1 MIGPS
6 KIQQL
11 TIQHALI
18 ETAAVL
24 VSLSS
29 LISDPVYALPMSY
42 AGSTMVMVDID
53 PHWSTLSI
61 TKALDR
67 SNGIGASV
75 QYIPSMQGDNSHS
88 STSSGEGSHAMQGNE
103 TFILVD
109 ATRLVHRWNLPN
121 AQANLWLFAGIGVYG
136 ASGIS
141 ELVTIPNPDASANQP
156 DTPNPTPNPTPPI
169 RPHPH
174 QHLLKPVAS
183 SSFTSTT
190 TNNQSSN
197 SAVPP
202 YLQFMVETPSS
213 LRFAVRPG
221 IQFDA
226 ETTRLRFE
234 AKALLFLASGIER
247 PLFSATVGAALTEA
261 TYTGFQ
267 PWIEFQARSMPG
279 VIDQL
284 ELIPKLRLLHNRIVL
299 EVGYSNLGTVMGG
312 LGYRF

>member
-61 TKALDR
+61 TKALGR

-141 ELVTIPNPDASANQP
+141 ELLTVPNPDASANQP

-183 SSFTSTT
+183 SSLTSTT
-190 TNNQSSN
+190 ANNQSSN

>member
-1 MIGPS
+1 MIWSTSRLLPS
-6 KIQQL
+6 TKQALQATL
-11 TIQHALI
+11 TTCLGFSLLS
-18 ETAAVL
+18 VL
-24 VSLSS
+24 PSH
-29 LISDPVYALPMSY
+29 ALPMSY

-67 SNGIGASV
+67 RNGIGASI

-109 ATRLVHRWNLPN
+109 ATRLVRRWNMPN
-121 AQANLWLFAGIGVYG
+121 AQVNLWLFAGIGVYG

-169 RPHPH
+169 SLHPH

-183 SSFTSTT
+183 TSITSTT
-190 TNNQSSN
+190 ANNQSSN

-247 PLFSATVGAALTEA
+247 PLFSATAGAALTEA

-279 VIDQL
+279 VVDEL
-284 ELIPKLRLLHNRIVL
+284 ELIPKLRLVHNRIVL
-299 EVGYSNLGTVMGG
+299 EVGYSNLGTAMGG
-312 LGYRF
+312 LSYRF

>member
-61 TKALDR
+61 TKALGR

-141 ELVTIPNPDASANQP
+141 ELLTVPNPDASANQP

-183 SSFTSTT
+183 SSLTSTT
-190 TNNQSSN
+190 ANNQSSN

-284 ELIPKLRLLHNRIVL
+284 ELTPKLRLLHNRIVL

>member
-1 MIGPS
+1 
-6 KIQQL
+6 
-11 TIQHALI
+11 
-18 ETAAVL
+18 
-24 VSLSS
+24 
-29 LISDPVYALPMSY
+29 MSY

-53 PHWSTLSI
+53 PHWSTISV

-67 SNGIGASV
+67 RNGIGASV

-109 ATRLVHRWNLPN
+109 ATRLVRRWNMPN

-156 DTPNPTPNPTPPI
+156 DTPNPTPPKP
-169 RPHPH
+169 PHPH

-183 SSFTSTT
+183 TSITSTT
-190 TNNQSSN
+190 ANNQSSN

-213 LRFAVRPG
+213 LSFAVRPG

-267 PWIEFQARSMPG
+267 PWIELQARSMPG
-279 VIDQL
+279 VIDEL

-299 EVGYSNLGTVMGG
+299 EVGYSNLGTMMGG
-312 LGYRF
+312 VGYRF

>member
-67 SNGIGASV
+67 KNGIGASV

-141 ELVTIPNPDASANQP
+141 ELLTVPNPDASANQP

-284 ELIPKLRLLHNRIVL
+284 ELIPKLRFLHNRIVL

>member
-1 MIGPS
+1 MIGTCKP
-6 KIQQL
+6 QQL

-18 ETAAVL
+18 ETVAVL
-24 VSLSS
+24 VGLSS

-67 SNGIGASV
+67 RNGIGASV

-88 STSSGEGSHAMQGNE
+88 SSSTGEGSHAMQGNE

-109 ATRLVHRWNLPN
+109 ATRLVRRWNMPN
-121 AQANLWLFAGIGVYG
+121 AQVNLWLFAGIGVYG

-141 ELVTIPNPDASANQP
+141 ELLTVPNPDASANQP

-183 SSFTSTT
+183 SSLTSTT
-190 TNNQSSN
+190 ANNQSSN

-284 ELIPKLRLLHNRIVL
+284 ELTPKLRLLHNRIVL

>member
-1 MIGPS
+1 MIGTCKP
-6 KIQQL
+6 QQL

-18 ETAAVL
+18 ETVAVL
-24 VSLSS
+24 VGLSS

-67 SNGIGASV
+67 RNGIGASV

-141 ELVTIPNPDASANQP
+141 ELLTVPNPDASANQP

-284 ELIPKLRLLHNRIVL
+284 ELTPKLRLLHNRIVL

>member
-6 KIQQL
+6 KPQQL
-11 TIQHALI
+11 IIQHALI
-18 ETAAVL
+18 ETVAVL
-24 VSLSS
+24 LGLSS
-29 LISDPVYALPMSY
+29 LLSDRVYALPMSY

-67 SNGIGASV
+67 RNGIGASV

-88 STSSGEGSHAMQGNE
+88 SNSSGEGSHAMQGNE

-109 ATRLVHRWNLPN
+109 ATRLVRRWNMPN

-141 ELVTIPNPDASANQP
+141 ELVTVPNPDASANQP

-183 SSFTSTT
+183 TSLTSTT
-190 TNNQSSN
+190 ANNQSSN
-197 SAVPP
+197 SAVSP
-202 YLQFMVETPSS
+202 YLQFLVETPSS

-267 PWIEFQARSMPG
+267 PWIELQARSMPG
-279 VIDQL
+279 VIDEL

>member
-61 TKALDR
+61 TKALGR

-141 ELVTIPNPDASANQP
+141 ELLTVPNPDASANQP

>member
-11 TIQHALI
+11 KIQHALI
-18 ETAAVL
+18 ETVAVL
-24 VSLSS
+24 VGLSS

-109 ATRLVHRWNLPN
+109 ATRLVHRWNMPN

-141 ELVTIPNPDASANQP
+141 ELVTVPNPDASANQP

-183 SSFTSTT
+183 TSLTSTT
-190 TNNQSSN
+190 ANNQSSN
-197 SAVPP
+197 SAVSP

-267 PWIEFQARSMPG
+267 PWIELQARSMPG

-284 ELIPKLRLLHNRIVL
+284 ELTPKLRLLHNRIVL
-299 EVGYSNLGTVMGG
+299 EVGYSNLGTAMGG

>member
-67 SNGIGASV
+67 KNGIGASV

-109 ATRLVHRWNLPN
+109 ATRLVHRWNMPN
-121 AQANLWLFAGIGVYG
+121 AQVNLWLFAGIGVYG

-141 ELVTIPNPDASANQP
+141 ELVTVPNPDASANQP

-247 PLFSATVGAALTEA
+247 PLFSATAGAALTEA

>member
-6 KIQQL
+6 KSQQL
-11 TIQHALI
+11 IIQHALI
-18 ETAAVL
+18 ETVAVL
-24 VSLSS
+24 LGLSS

-67 SNGIGASV
+67 RNGIGASV

-88 STSSGEGSHAMQGNE
+88 SNSSGEGSHAMQGNE

-109 ATRLVHRWNLPN
+109 ATRLVHRWNMPN

-141 ELVTIPNPDASANQP
+141 ELVTVPNPDASANQP

-183 SSFTSTT
+183 TSLTSTT
-190 TNNQSSN
+190 ANNQSSN
-197 SAVPP
+197 SAVSP

-267 PWIEFQARSMPG
+267 PWIELQARSMPG

-284 ELIPKLRLLHNRIVL
+284 ELTPKLRLLHNRIVL

>member
-1 MIGPS
+1 LIGPS
-6 KIQQL
+6 KPQQL
-11 TIQHALI
+11 IIQHALI
-18 ETAAVL
+18 ETVAVL
-24 VSLSS
+24 LGLSS
-29 LISDPVYALPMSY
+29 LLSDRVYALPMSY

-67 SNGIGASV
+67 RNGIGASV

-103 TFILVD
+103 TFILMD
-109 ATRLVHRWNLPN
+109 ATRLVHRWNMPN

-141 ELVTIPNPDASANQP
+141 ELVTVPNPDASANQP

-183 SSFTSTT
+183 TSLTSTT
-190 TNNQSSN
+190 ANNQSSN
-197 SAVPP
+197 SAVSP
-202 YLQFMVETPSS
+202 YLQFLVETPSS

-267 PWIEFQARSMPG
+267 PWIELQARSMPG

-284 ELIPKLRLLHNRIVL
+284 ELTPKLRLLHNRIVL
-299 EVGYSNLGTVMGG
+299 EVGYSNLGTMMGG

>member
-6 KIQQL
+6 KPQQL
-11 TIQHALI
+11 IIQHALI
-18 ETAAVL
+18 ETVAVL
-24 VSLSS
+24 VGLSS
-29 LISDPVYALPMSY
+29 LLSDPVYALPMSY

-67 SNGIGASV
+67 RNGIGASV

-109 ATRLVHRWNLPN
+109 ATRLVRRWNMPN

-183 SSFTSTT
+183 TSLTSTT
-190 TNNQSSN
+190 ANNQSSN
-197 SAVPP
+197 SAVSP
-202 YLQFMVETPSS
+202 YLQFMVETPST

-267 PWIEFQARSMPG
+267 PWIELQARSMPG
-279 VIDQL
+279 VIDEL

-312 LGYRF
+312 LGYRV

>member
-67 SNGIGASV
+67 RNGIGASV

-141 ELVTIPNPDASANQP
+141 ELLTVPNPDASANQP

-183 SSFTSTT
+183 SSLTSTT
-190 TNNQSSN
+190 ANNQSSN

>member
-11 TIQHALI
+11 TIQHTLI

-61 TKALDR
+61 TKALGR

-141 ELVTIPNPDASANQP
+141 ELLTVPNPDASANQP

>member
-1 MIGPS
+1 
-6 KIQQL
+6 
-11 TIQHALI
+11 
-18 ETAAVL
+18 
-24 VSLSS
+24 
-29 LISDPVYALPMSY
+29 
-42 AGSTMVMVDID
+42 MVMVDID
-53 PHWSTLSI
+53 PHWSSLSI

-67 SNGIGASV
+67 KNGIGASV

-109 ATRLVHRWNLPN
+109 ATRLVRRWNMPN

-156 DTPNPTPNPTPPI
+156 DTPNPTPNPTPPKP
-169 RPHPH
+169 PHPH

-183 SSFTSTT
+183 TSLTSTT

-197 SAVPP
+197 SAVSP
-202 YLQFMVETPSS
+202 YLQFMVETPST

-267 PWIEFQARSMPG
+267 PWIELQARSMPG
-279 VIDQL
+279 VIDEL

>member
-61 TKALDR
+61 TKALGR

-88 STSSGEGSHAMQGNE
+88 SSSTGEGSHAMQGNE

-141 ELVTIPNPDASANQP
+141 ELLTVPNPDASANQP

-284 ELIPKLRLLHNRIVL
+284 ELTPKLRLLHNRIVL

>member
-1 MIGPS
+1 MFKEI
-6 KIQQL
+6 KKRV
-11 TIQHALI
+11 
-18 ETAAVL
+18 TA
-24 VSLSS
+24 
-29 LISDPVYALPMSY
+29 
-42 AGSTMVMVDID
+42 
-53 PHWSTLSI
+53 
-61 TKALDR
+61 
-67 SNGIGASV
+67 
-75 QYIPSMQGDNSHS
+75 
-88 STSSGEGSHAMQGNE
+88 
-103 TFILVD
+103 
-109 ATRLVHRWNLPN
+109 
-121 AQANLWLFAGIGVYG
+121 
-136 ASGIS
+136 
-141 ELVTIPNPDASANQP
+141 
-156 DTPNPTPNPTPPI
+156 
-169 RPHPH
+169 
-174 QHLLKPVAS
+174 
-183 SSFTSTT
+183 
-190 TNNQSSN
+190 NNQSSN
-197 SAVPP
+197 STVPP

-213 LRFAVRPG
+213 LSFAVRPG

>member
-6 KIQQL
+6 KHQQPL
-11 TIQHALI
+11 IQHALI
-18 ETAAVL
+18 ETVAVL
-24 VSLSS
+24 VGLSS
-29 LISDPVYALPMSY
+29 LISVPVYALPMSY

-75 QYIPSMQGDNSHS
+75 QYIPSMQGENSHS

-109 ATRLVHRWNLPN
+109 ATRLVHRWNMPN
-121 AQANLWLFAGIGVYG
+121 AQANLWLFAGIGIYG

-183 SSFTSTT
+183 NSLTSTT
-190 TNNQSSN
+190 ANNQFSN
-197 SAVPP
+197 SAVSP

-267 PWIEFQARSMPG
+267 PWIELQARSMPG

-284 ELIPKLRLLHNRIVL
+284 ELTPKLRLLHNRIVL
-299 EVGYSNLGTVMGG
+299 EVGYSNLGTAMGG

>member
-1 MIGPS
+1 MIGTCKP
-6 KIQQL
+6 QQL

-18 ETAAVL
+18 ETVAVL
-24 VSLSS
+24 VGLSS

-67 SNGIGASV
+67 RNGIGASV

-88 STSSGEGSHAMQGNE
+88 SSSTGEGSHAMQGNE

-141 ELVTIPNPDASANQP
+141 ELLTVPNPDASANQP

-183 SSFTSTT
+183 SSLTSTT
-190 TNNQSSN
+190 ANNQSSN

>member
-53 PHWSTLSI
+53 PHWSTLSF

-141 ELVTIPNPDASANQP
+141 ELLTVPNPDASANQP

>member
-1 MIGPS
+1 LIGTCKP
-6 KIQQL
+6 QQL
-11 TIQHALI
+11 SIQHALS
-18 ETAAVL
+18 ETVVVL
-24 VSLSS
+24 VGLSS

-42 AGSTMVMVDID
+42 AGSTTVMVDID
-53 PHWSTLSI
+53 PHWSTLSA

-67 SNGIGASV
+67 RNGIGASV
-75 QYIPSMQGDNSHS
+75 QYIPKLQGHNSHS
-88 STSSGEGSHAMQGNE
+88 STSAGEGSHAMQGNE

-121 AQANLWLFAGIGVYG
+121 AQANLWLFAGLGIYGSSGV
-136 ASGIS
+136 S

-156 DTPNPTPNPTPPI
+156 DTPNPTPPSPG
-169 RPHPH
+169 PHPH

-183 SSFTSTT
+183 TSFSSTT

-197 SAVPP
+197 SAVSP
-202 YLQFMVETPSS
+202 YLQFMAETPSS

-247 PLFSATVGAALTEA
+247 PLFSATAGAALTEA

-279 VIDQL
+279 VVDQL
-284 ELIPKLRLLHNRIVL
+284 ELTPKLRLVHNRIVL
-299 EVGYSNLGTVMGG
+299 EVGYSNLGTVVGG
-312 LGYRF
+312 LSYTF

>member
-1 MIGPS
+1 MSGTCKP
-6 KIQQL
+6 QQL

-18 ETAAVL
+18 ETVAVL
-24 VSLSS
+24 VGLSS

-67 SNGIGASV
+67 RNGIGASV

-88 STSSGEGSHAMQGNE
+88 SSSTGEGSHAMQGNE

-141 ELVTIPNPDASANQP
+141 ELLTVPNPDASANQP

-183 SSFTSTT
+183 SSLTSTT
-190 TNNQSSN
+190 ANNQSSN

>member
-61 TKALDR
+61 TKALGR

-141 ELVTIPNPDASANQP
+141 ELLTVPNPDASANQP

-284 ELIPKLRLLHNRIVL
+284 ELTPKLRLLHNRIVL

>member
-1 MIGPS
+1 
-6 KIQQL
+6 
-11 TIQHALI
+11 
-18 ETAAVL
+18 
-24 VSLSS
+24 
-29 LISDPVYALPMSY
+29 MSY

-67 SNGIGASV
+67 RNGIGASV

-109 ATRLVHRWNLPN
+109 ATRLVRRWNMPN

-169 RPHPH
+169 SLHPH

-183 SSFTSTT
+183 TSITSTT
-190 TNNQSSN
+190 ANNQSSN

-247 PLFSATVGAALTEA
+247 PLFSATAGAALTEA

-279 VIDQL
+279 VVDEL
-284 ELIPKLRLLHNRIVL
+284 ELIPKLRLVHNRIVL
-299 EVGYSNLGTVMGG
+299 EVGYSNLGTAMGG
-312 LGYRF
+312 LSYRF

>member
-1 MIGPS
+1 MIGTCKP
-6 KIQQL
+6 QQL

-18 ETAAVL
+18 ETVAVL
-24 VSLSS
+24 VGLSS

-67 SNGIGASV
+67 RNGIGASV

-141 ELVTIPNPDASANQP
+141 ELLTVPNPDASANQP

-183 SSFTSTT
+183 SSLTSTT
-190 TNNQSSN
+190 ANNQSSN

>member
-1 MIGPS
+1 LIGTCKP
-6 KIQQL
+6 QQL

-18 ETAAVL
+18 ETVAVL
-24 VSLSS
+24 VGLSS

-42 AGSTMVMVDID
+42 AGSTMV
-53 PHWSTLSI
+53 
-61 TKALDR
+61 
-67 SNGIGASV
+67 
-75 QYIPSMQGDNSHS
+75 YIPRMQGDNSHS
-88 STSSGEGSHAMQGNE
+88 SSSTGEGSHAMQGNE

-109 ATRLVHRWNLPN
+109 TTRLVHRWNLPN
-121 AQANLWLFAGIGVYG
+121 AQANLWLFAGLGVYG

-141 ELVTIPNPDASANQP
+141 ELVTVPNPDASADQAN
-156 DTPNPTPNPTPPI
+156 TPNPSPNPTPPI
-169 RPHPH
+169 PPHPH

-183 SSFTSTT
+183 FSITSTT
-190 TNNQSSN
+190 ANNQSSN

-284 ELIPKLRLLHNRIVL
+284 ELTPKLRLLHNRIVL